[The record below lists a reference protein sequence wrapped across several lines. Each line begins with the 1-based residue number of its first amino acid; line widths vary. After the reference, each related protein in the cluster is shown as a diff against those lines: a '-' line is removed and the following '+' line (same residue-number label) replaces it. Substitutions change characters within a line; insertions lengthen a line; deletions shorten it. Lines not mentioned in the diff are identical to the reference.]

1 MFIVPNML
9 IGGGLFYSVAEQ
21 VKGDPITSYLDG
33 FQIALKMISLAVS
46 LTVGLC
52 LAIFVMHPKHVST
65 RKSGTAYAF

>member
-9 IGGGLFYSVAEQ
+9 TQGGLYVSVSEQ
-21 VKGDPITSYLDG
+21 VQGNSTTSYLDG
-33 FQIALKMISLAVS
+33 FQIALKMISIGIS

-65 RKSGTAYAF
+65 RKLGAAYAY